1 MRRILVV
8 DDEVEIRRVHRAR
21 PVLAISGVVDA
32 AFDLTTAKDLGGTAT
47 LRKPV
52 TAEELLGSVAALLA
66 QGS

>member
-1 MRRILVV
+1 MKSRSAAYVGHGRFWPFPAVV
-8 DDEVEIRRVHRAR
+8 N
-21 PVLAISGVVDA
+21 A
-32 AFDLTTAKDLGGTAT
+32 AFDLTTAKDLGATAT